1 LTKSILKELERRKSL
16 HFNIPSSAHS
26 SLRINCFKLGITMQD
41 FFEEI
46 SNLVE
51 SESPIVLSIMET
63 VAENKK
69 NKQIKKLAETDVES
83 LYNMIEK
90 EIGEG
95 KS

>member
-1 LTKSILKELERRKSL
+1 
-16 HFNIPSSAHS
+16 
-26 SLRINCFKLGITMQD
+26 MQD